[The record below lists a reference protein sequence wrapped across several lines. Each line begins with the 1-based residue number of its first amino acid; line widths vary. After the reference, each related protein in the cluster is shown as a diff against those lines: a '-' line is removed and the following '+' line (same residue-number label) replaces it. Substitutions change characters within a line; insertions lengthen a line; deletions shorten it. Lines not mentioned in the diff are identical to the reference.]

1 MRVHYFVFKCK
12 LLNSSVQS
20 LFSKVV
26 KKFPDKIAIYYKDE
40 KWTFKQLDDFSNQV
54 ANCFI
59 NLGYRP
65 NDELALLMD
74 NRPEFIGIWL
84 GLAKTGIISA
94 FINTKNRNDTL
105 IHSIKVVNCKA
116 IIFDAKLY
124 KCEYFE
130 CFY

>member
-1 MRVHYFVFKCK
+1 
-12 LLNSSVQS
+12 
-20 LFSKVV
+20 V
-26 KKFPDKIAIYYKDE
+26 KRFPDKVAIYYKDE

-65 NDELALLMD
+65 YDELALLMD

-84 GLAKTGIISA
+84 GLVKTGIIPA

-124 KCEYFE
+124 ECECFE